1 MGNNTAVT
9 KCKSFFH
16 FQTFKFINKSMS
28 PFLH

>member
-9 KCKSFFH
+9 KRMNFFH
-16 FQTFKFINKSMS
+16 FQSFSFLNKSMS